1 MWFECQKAEKGK
13 SSYNIIL
20 YTYIHMLSYL
30 SPLVREISL
39 FYSIAST
46 ETQPYLLRYY
56 SEINEFQLDW
66 SKFILSRL
74 VGIFFLLLRIVV
86 PPFWPRWLI
95 DDFCRKNWIHCH
107 VDLQLEYSSHT
118 LLTNMLSLFYC
129 RFATQREYAIV
140 ASTDADAELDA
151 ACIFYP
157 RDISLN
163 DEEWFSYGWIIGKNN
178 QLCED
183 FEFWASW
190 CQNISF
196 RCCP

>member
-1 MWFECQKAEKGK
+1 
-13 SSYNIIL
+13 
-20 YTYIHMLSYL
+20 MLSYL

-163 DEEWFSYGWIIGKNN
+163 DEDWFSYGWIIGGKTTSSVRI
-178 QLCED
+178 LS
-183 FEFWASW
+183 FEPADAKT
-190 CQNISF
+190 F
-196 RCCP
+196 RSGAAHKRWQQRRRRCGRRH